1 MMKAAVLGYGTIGS
15 GVVEILEKKK
25 DLITAETG
33 QEVSVK
39 YVLDLRDFPGDP
51 VERILVHDFNI
62 ILNDPEVGLVIETMG
77 GTGKA
82 YEFVKAAL
90 LAGKHACTSN
100 KALVAKYGS
109 ELLAIAREKNLN
121 FQFEASVG
129 GGIPIIRP
137 LYSCLT
143 AGNVTEITGIL
154 NGTTNF
160 MLTKMDR
167 EGRAYED
174 VLKEAQALGYAERDP
189 SADVEG
195 HDACR
200 KIAILASIALGQFV
214 DYEDIETRGITDI
227 TKADMAYAKE
237 MGLSIKLLASCKVED
252 GKVYASVSPKLLR
265 EGHPLYTVSGVFNAV
280 FVRGDMTGDLMFYG
294 SGAGKLPTASAVVAD
309 VVEITKNSDRCV
321 YPGWRDEKLELSANT
336 GAVNQYF
343 VRFSAGDKE
352 VEKQALEAFG
362 TEEITVLRQEPGFAF
377 LTARM
382 TRGEYEEK
390 AAAFPQICQMI
401 PVQE

>member
-1 MMKAAVLGYGTIGS
+1 MKVAVLGYGTIGS

-25 DLITAETG
+25 DLIAAETG
-33 QEVSVK
+33 EEVSVK

-51 VERILVHDFNI
+51 VEKILVHDFDI
-62 ILNDPEVGLVIETMG
+62 ILNDPEIGLVVETMG

-90 LAGKHACTSN
+90 LAGKSACTSN

-109 ELLAIAREKNLN
+109 ELLTIAREKKLN

-137 LYSCLT
+137 LYSSMT
-143 AGNVTEITGIL
+143 AGNITEITGIL

-160 MLTKMDR
+160 MLSKMDL

-195 HDACR
+195 HDTCR
-200 KIAILASIALGQFV
+200 KIAILASIAFGKFV
-214 DYEDIETRGITDI
+214 DFEQIETRGITDI
-227 TKADMAYAKE
+227 KKEDMAFAKE
-237 MGLSIKLLASCKVED
+237 MGLAIKLLGSCRNVE
-252 GKVYASVSPKLLR
+252 GKVYASVSPMMLR
-265 EGHPLYTVSGVFNAV
+265 AGHPLYPVSNVFNAV
-280 FVRGDMTGDLMFYG
+280 YVRGDMTGDLMFYG

-309 VVEITKNSDRCV
+309 VVEITKNPDRTV
-321 YPGWRDEKLELSANT
+321 FGGWADEKLELSENT
-336 GAVNQYF
+336 GAENQYF
-343 VRFSAGDKE
+343 VRFGAADKE
-352 VEKQALEAFG
+352 VEAQALNAFG
-362 TEEITVLRQEPGFAF
+362 AEEITLIKRQPGFAF
-377 LTARM
+377 LTAKM
-382 TRGEYEEK
+382 TRAEYNEK
-390 AAAFPQICQMI
+390 AAAFPQIAQMI